1 MSLKYEKIDY
11 KKYGKC
17 LRIDNGFLEVIATLE
32 LGPRIISLRRLA
44 GENIFFEDLNDLNY
58 VTSEQQDEI
67 FFKGATWHSYG
78 GHRLWKSPEDYA
90 TYYPD
95 NDPITYHLENNK
107 ITLIQKP
114 QIGTNLQLIFSLDF
128 EEENLIKVSSK
139 IKNLS
144 NTDKKIACWSLTMC
158 KGPGLEIVPLPNDE
172 TGFNPQRYYSLW
184 NFGAKNNDPRAYYG
198 DKFFSLRME
207 PGNPL
212 AYKVGMKLNKGN
224 IIYLTKEDVFVKKFK
239 RIKNAV
245 YSDNNVNYETYTKDL
260 FMELES
266 LGEYKEVKPNEELN
280 HHEYWSLF
288 EFNCELPEGNDEM
301 KFQKLVNKYI

>member
-1 MSLKYEKIDY
+1 MSLNCEKIDY

-17 LRIDNGFLEVIATLE
+17 LKIDNGTLEIIATLDI
-32 LGPRIISLRRLA
+32 GPRIISFRRLG
-44 GENIFFEDLNDLNY
+44 GENILFQDLNDL
-58 VTSEQQDEI
+58 VSVKTKDQDEI

-78 GHRLWKSPEDYA
+78 GHRLWKSPENYA

-95 NDPITYHLENNK
+95 NDPITYQVEGNK
-107 ITLIQKP
+107 ITLVQKP
-114 QIGTNLQLIFSLDF
+114 QVGTNIQLVFSLEFQAD
-128 EEENLIKVSSK
+128 NLIKVSNK

-144 NTDKKIACWSLTMC
+144 NENKKMACWSLSMC
-158 KGPGLEIVPLPNDE
+158 KGPGLEIIPLPNNE

-212 AYKVGMKLNKGN
+212 AYKVGMKLNKGR
-224 IIYLTKEDVFVKKFK
+224 ILYLTKEDVLVKKFD
-239 RIKNAV
+239 RIENAV
-245 YSDNNVNYETYTKDL
+245 YTDNNVNYETYTKDL
-260 FMELES
+260 FMELET

-280 HHEYWSLF
+280 HDEYWSLF
-288 EFNCELPEGNDEM
+288 PFGCELPEGDDEV
-301 KFQKLVNKYI
+301 KFQKLINKYC